1 MLTNKWKGPKE
12 CSYCNEPLNED
23 EQIYFNRVVDEMPLC
38 AQCLTL

>member
-1 MLTNKWKGPKE
+1 MKE

-38 AQCLTL
+38 AQCILYNT